1 MIKNYKNI
9 IAAALLI
16 VCIPTLYAAT
26 LSSPKEVSL
35 GEIAATQLAMYA
47 DIYWSRVKG
56 TLDAPVMAVY
66 KDGYILMTIYGTR
79 DTPEGAKK
87 TIDLYMN
94 AIELDFL
101 PFLKQNFDIKLVIE
115 NFRIVYRN
123 RTTKNRNWI
132 LIWQNGEY
140 IKP

>member
-16 VCIPTLYAAT
+16 VCIPTLYATT
-26 LSSPKEVSL
+26 LSSPKEVSI

-47 DIYWSRVKG
+47 DIYWSRVNG
-56 TLDAPVMAVY
+56 TLNAPVMAVY
-66 KDGYILMTIYGTR
+66 KDDYILMTIYGKR

-87 TIDLYMN
+87 TIDLYMD

-101 PFLKQNFDIKLVIE
+101 PFLKQNFDIKLTIE

-123 RTTKNRNWI
+123 RTTKNLNWI
-132 LIWQNGEY
+132 LIWQDEEY